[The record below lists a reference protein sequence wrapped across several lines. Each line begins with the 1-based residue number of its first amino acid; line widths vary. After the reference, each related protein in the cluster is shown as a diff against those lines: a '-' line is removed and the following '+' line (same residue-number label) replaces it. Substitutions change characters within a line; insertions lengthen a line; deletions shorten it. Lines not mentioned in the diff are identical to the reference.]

1 MIAVPTVTQVK
12 IRPTTISPV
21 VPSGLFSTKVLMVAI
36 VVAASV
42 PPTQIGLD
50 SQYSTAVIDPAS
62 RPNDIFTHSYGP
74 PSTGKAE
81 PSSATSIPYGIRNT
95 TSEMSSQVIAWAPAS
110 AAKATLSRP
119 TMAQAVNK
127 IRSHR
132 DRTFRSLAFSCAT
145 STPWATSVMRTNP

>member
-1 MIAVPTVTQVK
+1 MIAVPTTTQVK
-12 IRPTTISPV
+12 TRPTSISPV
-21 VPSGLFSTKVLMVAI
+21 VPSGLFSTKVLRVTI

-50 SQYSTAVIDPAS
+50 SQYRMAVIEPGR
-62 RPNDIFTHSYGP
+62 RPNDILTHSYGP
-74 PSTGKAE
+74 PSTGNAE

-95 TSEMSSQVIAWAPAS
+95 TSEISSQVIAWAPAS

-132 DRTFRSLAFSCAT
+132 LRTLRSLAFSCAT
-145 STPWATSVMRTNP
+145 STP